1 LRTGCWREKRKMCD
15 GVWEHAAWERKGQ
28 IVTVVENKLLEK
40 REGRMS
46 RCFKTGCCREER

>member
-1 LRTGCWREKRKMCD
+1 MCD